1 MSRNSSAFVEN
12 GDVEDGDRPARDV
25 TSLGTDQSVAAP
37 RTQEHSLT
45 EWFGQSRAVNP
56 DGTATVLYRGE
67 HGALVEGEY
76 PQSRLNSLSFTDSDA
91 ASTYAMSPNN
101 NQLDRTAEAS
111 RVTPVHL
118 RIENPII
125 ENRNDPFIDL
135 SHLADKLG
143 RREAKRIALKFDRDI
158 QYTGNWDINY
168 ASEYDSVAH
177 LLQEEPG
184 ELKNLYFNAH
194 KFLDDPTEIERLKKA
209 DYDGAIHIGNGE
221 TATSL
226 EYRVFDLRQV
236 RSALSGRSIFRRG
249 GRTSFA
255 PGSDVNDNS
264 PKVDLSKHTAR

>member
-1 MSRNSSAFVEN
+1 MSRDSSAFVED
-12 GDVEDGDRPARDV
+12 GDVEDGDHPARDL
-25 TSLGTDQSVAAP
+25 TSLCTEQSVVAP
-37 RTQEHSLT
+37 RPQEHSLT

-56 DGTATVLYRGE
+56 DGTAAVLYRGE

-76 PQSRLNSLSFTDSDA
+76 SQSRFNSLSFTDDSDA

-101 NQLDRTAEAS
+101 NQLDRTAEAP

-135 SHLADKLG
+135 SHFADKLG
-143 RREAKRIALKFDRDI
+143 CREAKRIARKFDRDI
-158 QYTGNWDINY
+158 QYTGNWNNNY
-168 ASEYDSVAH
+168 ASEYDSIAQ
-177 LLQEEPG
+177 LLKEKPD

-194 KFLDDPTEIERLKKA
+194 KFLDDPVEIERLKKA
-209 DYDGAIHIGNGE
+209 GYDGAIHIGNGE

-249 GRTSFA
+249 TTRQRLIC
-255 PGSDVNDNS
+255 P
-264 PKVDLSKHTAR
+264 

>member
-1 MSRNSSAFVEN
+1 MEDRDHPA
-12 GDVEDGDRPARDV
+12 GDVTG
-25 TSLGTDQSVAAP
+25 LGTARGVVSP
-37 RTQEHSLT
+37 RIHEQPLT
-45 EWFGQSRAVNP
+45 EWFGQSRAIKS
-56 DGTATVLYRGE
+56 DGTPAVLYRGE

-76 PQSRLNSLSFTDSDA
+76 SQSRFNSLSFTDDSDA

-101 NQLDRTAEAS
+101 NQLDRTAEAP

-135 SHLADKLG
+135 SHFADKLG
-143 RREAKRIALKFDRDI
+143 CREAKRIARKFDRDI
-158 QYTGNWDINY
+158 QYTGNWNNNY
-168 ASEYDSVAH
+168 ASEYDSVAQ
-177 LLQEEPG
+177 LLKEKPD

-194 KFLDDPTEIERLKKA
+194 KFLDDPVEIERLKKA
-209 DYDGAIHIGNGE
+209 GYDGAIHIGNGE

-249 GRTSFA
+249 TTRQRLIC
-255 PGSDVNDNS
+255 P
-264 PKVDLSKHTAR
+264 